1 MKRNRVN
8 VLTVVNSASNITTET
23 IDGKPH
29 IVVRGITP
37 VVDDIVMNR
46 KLYPAAEIEKAY
58 NTLER
63 NPMPLGHPKVDGKH
77 VSARDVRAVNEY
89 HVGAWLQNVSHSDG
103 KVTGD
108 MYVNRQYAESSEKGK
123 RLINRLDE
131 MLAGT
136 NSEPIHISTGL
147 LYSGIAANG
156 ESKGKKYNEI
166 ATNMMFD
173 HVAVLLDE
181 PGAGTPEE
189 GVGIF
194 VNAEGDETEIEVCNL
209 QDAIVSD
216 NRKDGWLNKI
226 KFFVANDG
234 GMSFDEI
241 AASLREAIRA
251 NTPDSWRYVVSI
263 YPDYLIF
270 EEEKKTTSGRNLFKQ
285 KYLISDG
292 AVSLVGEPVEV
303 VRKPTEYEIK
313 TNGENDPMKQL
324 IINALQAAGKPTEGK
339 SDAELMDAYN
349 QLAAEKAAAKNETP
363 EEKAAREKKEV
374 DDKKAKEQASNSE
387 EMPAWAKVLTEQVT
401 ALNSQINANS
411 DKEKGE
417 KRTAVKLVMNMS
429 DEEVADLDGK
439 ALDAMYAKCQTS
451 FGLNAAFRNQA
462 TNTQSVSEMPE

>member
-89 HVGAWLQNVSHSDG
+89 HVGAWLQNVSHKDG

-108 MYVNRQYAESSEKGK
+108 MYVNRQYAKSSEKGK

-131 MLAGT
+131 MISGT

-181 PGAGTPEE
+181 PGAGTPAE

-194 VNAEGDETEIEVCNL
+194 VNAEGDELEIEVVNL
-209 QDAIVSD
+209 ADADVPDPQDASFKTFFNQLKAFFSANSD
-216 NRKDGWLNKI
+216 
-226 KFFVANDG
+226 
-234 GMSFDEI
+234 S
-241 AASLREAIRA
+241 
-251 NTPDSWRYVVSI
+251 T
-263 YPDYLIF
+263 
-270 EEEKKTTSGRNLFKQ
+270 Q
-285 KYLISDG
+285 K
-292 AVSLVGEPVEV
+292 E
-303 VRKPTEYEIK
+303 T
-313 TNGENDPMKQL
+313 DPMKEL
-324 IINALQAAGKPTEGK
+324 IVNALKANGKEVEGK
-339 SDAELMDAYN
+339 TDAELMDAYN
-349 QLAAEKAAAKNETP
+349 QMKAEEVTAKKKGD
-363 EEKAAREKKEV
+363 EEIDQATGAPKKT
-374 DDKKAKEQASNSE
+374 EQAANNE
-387 EMPAWAKVLTEQVT
+387 EMPAWAKALTDQVL
-401 ALNSQINANS
+401 ALNSKINANS
-411 DKEKGE
+411 ETEKSNM
-417 KRTAVKLVMNMS
+417 RTAVKAKFGMTDIAVN
-429 DEEVADLDGK
+429 ALDGEPLK
-439 ALDAMYAKCQTS
+439 ELFAQCQTS
-451 FGLNAAFRNQA
+451 TGLNGAYRQA

>member
-89 HVGAWLQNVSHSDG
+89 HVGAWLQNVSHNDG

-108 MYVNRQYAESSEKGK
+108 MYVNRQYAESSDKGK

-136 NSEPIHISTGL
+136 NSDPIHISTGL

-194 VNAEGDETEIEVCNL
+194 VNSEGDEQQIEVARL
-209 QDAIVSD
+209 A
-216 NRKDGWLNKI
+216 DGIDCTRDGLINKT
-226 KFFVANDG
+226 KFFFTNASNF
-234 GMSFDEI
+234 SFDDI
-241 AASLREAIRA
+241 SRAISDKLREGDAEDKWLWPE
-251 NTPDSWRYVVSI
+251 TVWPDSFI
-263 YPDYLIF
+263 YRNDTKYL
-270 EEEKKTTSGRNLFKQ
+270 KQ
-285 KYLISDG
+285 KYLIDDDG
-292 AVSLVGEPVEV
+292 KAVFVGEPVEV
-303 VRKPTEYEIK
+303 VRKPTEYEMK
-313 TNGENDPMKQL
+313 TNGENDPMKEL
-324 IINALQAAGKPTEGK
+324 IINALKAAGKPTDGK

-349 QLAAEKAAAKNETP
+349 QMAAEKAKPKEETP
-363 EEKAAREKKEV
+363 EEKAAREKKEA
-374 DDKKAKEQASNSE
+374 DDKKAKEQATNSE
-387 EMPAWAKVLTEQVT
+387 DMPAWAKLLTEQVT
-401 ALNSQINANS
+401 AINSQLNANS

-417 KRTAVKLVMNMS
+417 KRAAVKLAMNMS

-451 FGLNAAFRNQA
+451 FGLNGAFRNQA

>member
-89 HVGAWLQNVSHSDG
+89 HVGAWLQNVSHKEG

-131 MLAGT
+131 MIAGT

-181 PGAGTPEE
+181 PGAGTPSE

-194 VNAEGDETEIEVCNL
+194 VNSEGEEVEIEVALLSEAADCTREGL
-209 QDAIVSD
+209 
-216 NRKDGWLNKI
+216 LNKTR
-226 KFFVANDG
+226 FFFTNASNF
-234 GMSFDEI
+234 SFDDIQRAISDKLHEGRADDKWLWPESVWPDNFI
-241 AASLREAIRA
+241 YRDEAK
-251 NTPDSWRYVVSI
+251 Y
-263 YPDYLIF
+263 
-270 EEEKKTTSGRNLFKQ
+270 FKQ
-285 KYLISDG
+285 KYLIDDDG
-292 AVSLVGEPVEV
+292 KAVFVGEPVEV
-303 VRKPTEYEIK
+303 VRKPIEYEIK
-313 TNGENDPMKQL
+313 TNGENDPMKEL

-339 SDAELMDAYN
+339 SDAELMAAYN
-349 QLAAEKAAAKNETP
+349 QLAAEKAAAKKEGGDEIDPATGKP
-363 EEKAAREKKEV
+363 KK
-374 DDKKAKEQASNSE
+374 KEQASNSE
-387 EMPAWAKVLTEQVT
+387 EVPAWFKPFADDLAAVKSGLAV
-401 ALNSQINANS
+401 NS

-417 KRTAVKLVMNMS
+417 KRTAVKAKFGLDDLAVN
-429 DEEVADLDGK
+429 ALDGA
-439 ALDAMYAKCQTS
+439 ALDGLFAQCQTS
-451 FGLNAAFRNQA
+451 TGLNGAFRQVN
-462 TNTQSVSEMPE
+462 NNDSFSEMPE

>member
-89 HVGAWLQNVSHSDG
+89 HVGAWLQNVSHNDG

-108 MYVNRQYAESSEKGK
+108 MYVNRQYAESRDKGK

-136 NSEPIHISTGL
+136 NSDPIHISTGL

-181 PGAGTPEE
+181 PGAGTPED

-194 VNAEGDETEIEVCNL
+194 VNSEGDEQQIEVARL
-209 QDAIVSD
+209 A
-216 NRKDGWLNKI
+216 DGIDCTRDGLLNKT
-226 KFFVANDG
+226 KFFFTNASNF
-234 GMSFDEI
+234 SFDDI
-241 AASLREAIRA
+241 SRAISDKLREGD
-251 NTPDSWRYVVSI
+251 TEDKWLWPETVWPDSFI
-263 YPDYLIF
+263 YRNDTKYL
-270 EEEKKTTSGRNLFKQ
+270 KQ
-285 KYLISDG
+285 KYLIDDDG
-292 AVSLVGEPVEV
+292 KAVFVGEPVEV

-313 TNGENDPMKQL
+313 TNGENDPMKEL

-349 QLAAEKAAAKNETP
+349 QMKAEEVTAKKKGDEEIDPETGKP
-363 EEKAAREKKEV
+363 KK
-374 DDKKAKEQASNSE
+374 KEQATNNE
-387 EMPAWAKVLTEQVT
+387 EMPAWAKFLTAQVT

-417 KRTAVKLVMNMS
+417 KRAAVRLAMNMS

-451 FGLNAAFRNQA
+451 FGLNGAFRQA

>member
-29 IVVRGITP
+29 IVVRSITP

-46 KLYPAAEIEKAY
+46 KLYPAAEIEKSY

-89 HVGAWLQNVSHSDG
+89 HVGAWLQNVSHKDG

-194 VNAEGDETEIEVCNL
+194 VNAEGDEVEIEVVNL
-209 QDAIVSD
+209 EESTIPDQQDPAF
-216 NRKDGWLNKI
+216 KT
-226 KFFVANDG
+226 FFNQLKAFFGAN
-234 GMSFDEI
+234 SY
-241 AASLREAIRA
+241 S
-251 NTPDSWRYVVSI
+251 T
-263 YPDYLIF
+263 
-270 EEEKKTTSGRNLFKQ
+270 Q
-285 KYLISDG
+285 K
-292 AVSLVGEPVEV
+292 E
-303 VRKPTEYEIK
+303 T
-313 TNGENDPMKQL
+313 DPMKEL
-324 IINALQAAGKPTEGK
+324 IVNALKAKGK
-339 SDAELMDAYN
+339 SVDGKTDAELMDAYN
-349 QLAAEKAAAKNETP
+349 QMLAENADIKEETP
-363 EEKAAREKKEV
+363 EAKAAREKKEA
-374 DDKKAKEQASNSE
+374 DDKKTNEQTTNSE
-387 EMPAWAKVLTEQVT
+387 EMPAWAKTLTEQVM

-411 DKEKGE
+411 ESEKASM
-417 KRTAVKLVMNMS
+417 RAAVKAKFGMTDIAVN
-429 DEEVADLDGK
+429 ALDGEP
-439 ALDAMYAKCQTS
+439 LSELFAKCQTS
-451 FGLNAAFRNQA
+451 TGLNGAFLQA
-462 TNTQSVSEMPE
+462 TNNQSVSEMPE

>member
-89 HVGAWLQNVSHSDG
+89 HVGAWLQNVSHEGG

-131 MLAGT
+131 MIAGT
-136 NSEPIHISTGL
+136 NSEPVHISTGL

-181 PGAGTPEE
+181 PGAGTPSD

-194 VNAEGDETEIEVCNL
+194 VNSEGEEVEIEVAL
-209 QDAIVSD
+209 LSDAAD
-216 NRKDGWLNKI
+216 CTREGLLNKT
-226 KFFVANDG
+226 KFFFTNASNF
-234 GMSFDEI
+234 SFDDIQRAISDKLHEGRTDDKWLWPESVWPDNFI
-241 AASLREAIRA
+241 YRDEAK
-251 NTPDSWRYVVSI
+251 Y
-263 YPDYLIF
+263 
-270 EEEKKTTSGRNLFKQ
+270 FKQ
-285 KYLISDG
+285 KYLIDDDG
-292 AVSLVGEPVEV
+292 KAVFVGEPVEV
-303 VRKPTEYEIK
+303 VRKPIEYEIK
-313 TNGENDPMKQL
+313 TNGENDPMKEL

-349 QLAAEKAAAKNETP
+349 QLAAEKAAAKKDGGDEIDPATGKP
-363 EEKAAREKKEV
+363 KK
-374 DDKKAKEQASNSE
+374 KEQASNSE
-387 EMPAWAKVLTEQVT
+387 EAPAWFKPFADDLAAVKSGLAVNT
-401 ALNSQINANS
+401 

-417 KRTAVKLVMNMS
+417 KRAAVKAKFGLDDLAVN
-429 DEEVADLDGK
+429 ALDGA
-439 ALDAMYAKCQTS
+439 ALDGLFAQCQTS
-451 FGLNAAFRNQA
+451 TGLNGAFRPVN
-462 TNTQSVSEMPE
+462 NNDSFSDMPE

>member
-89 HVGAWLQNVSHSDG
+89 HVGAWLQNVSHNDG

-136 NSEPIHISTGL
+136 NSDPIHISTGL

-194 VNAEGDETEIEVCNL
+194 VNAEGDELEIEVVNL
-209 QDAIVSD
+209 ADADVPDPQDASFKTFFNQLKAFFSANSD
-216 NRKDGWLNKI
+216 
-226 KFFVANDG
+226 
-234 GMSFDEI
+234 S
-241 AASLREAIRA
+241 
-251 NTPDSWRYVVSI
+251 T
-263 YPDYLIF
+263 
-270 EEEKKTTSGRNLFKQ
+270 Q
-285 KYLISDG
+285 K
-292 AVSLVGEPVEV
+292 E
-303 VRKPTEYEIK
+303 T
-313 TNGENDPMKQL
+313 DPMKEL
-324 IINALQAAGKPTEGK
+324 IVNALKAKGK
-339 SDAELMDAYN
+339 SVDGKTDAELMDAYN
-349 QLAAEKAAAKNETP
+349 QMLAENADSKEETP
-363 EEKAAREKKEV
+363 EEKAAREKKEA
-374 DDKKAKEQASNSE
+374 DDKKAKEQTTNSE

-417 KRTAVKLVMNMS
+417 KRAAVKLAMNMR

>member
-89 HVGAWLQNVSHSDG
+89 HVGAWLQNVSHKGG

-131 MLAGT
+131 MIAGT

-181 PGAGTPEE
+181 PGAGTPAE

-194 VNAEGDETEIEVCNL
+194 VNAEGDELEIEVVNL
-209 QDAIVSD
+209 ADADVPDPQDASFKTFFNQLKAFFSANSD
-216 NRKDGWLNKI
+216 
-226 KFFVANDG
+226 
-234 GMSFDEI
+234 S
-241 AASLREAIRA
+241 
-251 NTPDSWRYVVSI
+251 T
-263 YPDYLIF
+263 
-270 EEEKKTTSGRNLFKQ
+270 Q
-285 KYLISDG
+285 K
-292 AVSLVGEPVEV
+292 E
-303 VRKPTEYEIK
+303 T
-313 TNGENDPMKQL
+313 DPMKEL
-324 IINALQAAGKPTEGK
+324 IVNALKANGKEVDGK
-339 SDAELMDAYN
+339 TDAELMDAYN
-349 QLAAEKAAAKNETP
+349 QMKAEEVTAKKKGD
-363 EEKAAREKKEV
+363 EEIDPATGAPKKT
-374 DDKKAKEQASNSE
+374 EQAANNE
-387 EMPAWAKVLTEQVT
+387 DMPAWAKALTDQVL
-401 ALNSQINANS
+401 ALNSKINANS
-411 DKEKGE
+411 ETEKSNM
-417 KRTAVKLVMNMS
+417 RAAVKAKFGMTDIAVN
-429 DEEVADLDGK
+429 ALDGEPLK
-439 ALDAMYAKCQTS
+439 ELFAQCQTS
-451 FGLNAAFRNQA
+451 TGLNGAFRQA

>member
-46 KLYPAAEIEKAY
+46 KLYPSAEIEKAY

-89 HVGAWLQNVSHSDG
+89 HVGAWLQNVSHEDG

-131 MLAGT
+131 MVAGT

-181 PGAGTPEE
+181 PGAGTPAE

-194 VNAEGDETEIEVCNL
+194 VNAEGDELEIEVVNL
-209 QDAIVSD
+209 ADADVPDPQDASFKTFFNQLKAFFSANSD
-216 NRKDGWLNKI
+216 
-226 KFFVANDG
+226 
-234 GMSFDEI
+234 S
-241 AASLREAIRA
+241 
-251 NTPDSWRYVVSI
+251 T
-263 YPDYLIF
+263 
-270 EEEKKTTSGRNLFKQ
+270 Q
-285 KYLISDG
+285 K
-292 AVSLVGEPVEV
+292 E
-303 VRKPTEYEIK
+303 T
-313 TNGENDPMKQL
+313 DPMKEL
-324 IINALQAAGKPTEGK
+324 IVNALKANGKEVDGK
-339 SDAELMDAYN
+339 TDAELMDAYN
-349 QLAAEKAAAKNETP
+349 QMKAEEVTAKKKGD
-363 EEKAAREKKEV
+363 EEIDPDTGAPKKT
-374 DDKKAKEQASNSE
+374 EQAANNE
-387 EMPAWAKVLTEQVT
+387 EMPAWAKALADQVL
-401 ALNSQINANS
+401 ALNSKINANS
-411 DKEKGE
+411 ESEKTNM
-417 KRTAVKLVMNMS
+417 RAAVKAKFGMTDIAVN
-429 DEEVADLDGK
+429 ALDGDPLK
-439 ALDAMYAKCQTS
+439 ELFAQCQTS
-451 FGLNAAFRNQA
+451 TGLNGTFRQA

>member
-77 VSARDVRAVNEY
+77 VSARDVRAVNNY
-89 HVGAWLQNVSHSDG
+89 HVGAWLQNVSHKDG

-108 MYVNRQYAESSEKGK
+108 MYVDRQYAESSDKGK
-123 RLINRLDE
+123 RLVNRLDE
-131 MLAGT
+131 MSAGT
-136 NSEPIHISTGL
+136 KSDPIHISTGL

-156 ESKGKKYNEI
+156 ESKGKKYDEI
-166 ATNMMFD
+166 ATNMNFD

-181 PGAGTPEE
+181 PGAGTPGE

-194 VNAEGDETEIEVCNL
+194 VNSEGDEQQIEVARL
-209 QDAIVSD
+209 A
-216 NRKDGWLNKI
+216 DGIDCTREGLLNKT
-226 KFFVANDG
+226 KFFFTNASNF
-234 GMSFDEI
+234 SFDDI
-241 AASLREAIRA
+241 SRAISDKLREGD
-251 NTPDSWRYVVSI
+251 TEDKWLWPETVWPDNFI
-263 YPDYLIF
+263 YRDGTKYL
-270 EEEKKTTSGRNLFKQ
+270 KQ
-285 KYLISDG
+285 KYLIDEDG
-292 AVSLVGEPVEV
+292 KAVFVGEPVEV

-313 TNGENDPMKQL
+313 TNGENDPMKEL
-324 IINALQAAGKPTEGK
+324 IINALKAAGKPTDGK

-349 QLAAEKAAAKNETP
+349 QMAAEKATEKTETP
-363 EEKAAREKKEV
+363 EEKAAREKKEA
-374 DDKKAKEQASNSE
+374 DDKAAKDKANNSQE
-387 EMPAWAKVLTEQVT
+387 APAWFTPFAEK
-401 ALNSQINANS
+401 LNAIESGMAVNS
-411 DKEKGE
+411 DKEKAD
-417 KRTAVKLVMNMS
+417 KRAAVKLAMNMS

-439 ALDAMYAKCQTS
+439 ALDRLYANCQKST
-451 FGLNAAFRNQA
+451 GLNGTFRQVNSS
-462 TNTQSVSEMPE
+462 QSVSEMPE

>member
-46 KLYPAAEIEKAY
+46 KLYPAAEIGKAY

-77 VSARDVRAVNEY
+77 VSARDVRAVNNY
-89 HVGAWLQNVSHSDG
+89 HVGAWLQNVSHTDG
-103 KVTGD
+103 RVTGD
-108 MYVNRQYAESSEKGK
+108 MYVDRRYAESSEKGK

-131 MLAGT
+131 MAAGT

-181 PGAGTPEE
+181 PGAGTPDE

-194 VNAEGDETEIEVCNL
+194 VNAEGEEQELEIVNL
-209 QDAIVSD
+209 A
-216 NRKDGWLNKI
+216 DGT
-226 KFFVANDG
+226 
-234 GMSFDEI
+234 
-241 AASLREAIRA
+241 
-251 NTPDSWRYVVSI
+251 TPDDESPQDPALKSFFSQLKAFFSANSNSVK
-263 YPDYLIF
+263 
-270 EEEKKTTSGRNLFKQ
+270 EEAN
-285 KYLISDG
+285 
-292 AVSLVGEPVEV
+292 
-303 VRKPTEYEIK
+303 
-313 TNGENDPMKQL
+313 PMKEL
-324 IINALQAAGKPTEGK
+324 ITNALKAKGIDVEGK

-349 QLAAEKAAAKNETP
+349 QMAADEAKAKADADEKARKEK
-363 EEKAAREKKEV
+363 EEAE
-374 DDKKAKEQASNSE
+374 KKAKDTATNSE
-387 EMPAWAKVLTEQVT
+387 EAPAWFKPFAEK
-401 ALNSQINANS
+401 LNTIESGMAVNA
-411 DKEKGE
+411 DKEKVE
-417 KRTAVKLVMNMS
+417 KRAAVKAKFQLDDLAVN
-429 DEEVADLDGK
+429 ALDGA
-439 ALDAMYAKCQTS
+439 ALDGLYAQCQS
-451 FGLNAAFRNQA
+451 SVGLNGVIRHQAMNQ
-462 TNTQSVSEMPE
+462 SLSEMPE

>member
-89 HVGAWLQNVSHSDG
+89 HVGAWLQNVSHEGG

-131 MLAGT
+131 MIAGT

-194 VNAEGDETEIEVCNL
+194 VNSEGHEQQIEVARL
-209 QDAIVSD
+209 A
-216 NRKDGWLNKI
+216 DGIDCTREGLLNKT
-226 KFFVANDG
+226 KFFFTNASNF
-234 GMSFDEI
+234 SFDDIQRAISDKLHEGRADDKWLWPESVWPDNFI
-241 AASLREAIRA
+241 YRDEAK
-251 NTPDSWRYVVSI
+251 Y
-263 YPDYLIF
+263 
-270 EEEKKTTSGRNLFKQ
+270 FKQ
-285 KYLISDG
+285 KYLIDDDG
-292 AVSLVGEPVEV
+292 KAVFVGEPVEV
-303 VRKPTEYEIK
+303 VRKPIEYEIK
-313 TNGENDPMKQL
+313 TNGENDPMKEL

-349 QLAAEKAAAKNETP
+349 QLAAEKAAAKKDGGDEIDPATGKP
-363 EEKAAREKKEV
+363 KK
-374 DDKKAKEQASNSE
+374 KEQASNSE
-387 EMPAWAKVLTEQVT
+387 EAPAWFKPFADDLAAVKSGLAV
-401 ALNSQINANS
+401 NA

-417 KRTAVKLVMNMS
+417 KRAAVKAKFGLDDLAVN
-429 DEEVADLDGK
+429 ALDGA
-439 ALDAMYAKCQTS
+439 ALDGLFAQCQTS
-451 FGLNAAFRNQA
+451 TGLNGAFRPVN
-462 TNTQSVSEMPE
+462 NNDSFSEMPE

>member
-89 HVGAWLQNVSHSDG
+89 HVGAWLQNVSHEDG

-131 MLAGT
+131 MIAGT

-181 PGAGTPEE
+181 PGAGTPAE

-194 VNAEGDETEIEVCNL
+194 VNAEGDELEIEVVNL
-209 QDAIVSD
+209 ADADVPDPQDASFKTFFNQLKAFFSANSD
-216 NRKDGWLNKI
+216 
-226 KFFVANDG
+226 
-234 GMSFDEI
+234 S
-241 AASLREAIRA
+241 
-251 NTPDSWRYVVSI
+251 T
-263 YPDYLIF
+263 
-270 EEEKKTTSGRNLFKQ
+270 Q
-285 KYLISDG
+285 K
-292 AVSLVGEPVEV
+292 E
-303 VRKPTEYEIK
+303 T
-313 TNGENDPMKQL
+313 DPMKEL
-324 IINALQAAGKPTEGK
+324 IVNALKANGKEVEGK
-339 SDAELMDAYN
+339 TDAELMDAYN
-349 QLAAEKAAAKNETP
+349 QMKAEEVTAKKKGD
-363 EEKAAREKKEV
+363 EEIDPATGASKKT
-374 DDKKAKEQASNSE
+374 EQAANNE
-387 EMPAWAKVLTEQVT
+387 DMPAWAKALSDQVL
-401 ALNSQINANS
+401 ALNSKINANS
-411 DKEKGE
+411 ETEKSNM
-417 KRTAVKLVMNMS
+417 RAAVKAKFGMTDIAVN
-429 DEEVADLDGK
+429 ALDGEPLK
-439 ALDAMYAKCQTS
+439 ELFAQCQTS
-451 FGLNAAFRNQA
+451 TGLNGAFRQA

>member
-89 HVGAWLQNVSHSDG
+89 HVGAWLQNVSHKDG

-131 MLAGT
+131 MIAGT

-194 VNAEGDETEIEVCNL
+194 VNAEGDELEIEVVNL
-209 QDAIVSD
+209 ADADVPDPQDASFKTFFNQLKAFFSANSD
-216 NRKDGWLNKI
+216 
-226 KFFVANDG
+226 
-234 GMSFDEI
+234 S
-241 AASLREAIRA
+241 
-251 NTPDSWRYVVSI
+251 T
-263 YPDYLIF
+263 
-270 EEEKKTTSGRNLFKQ
+270 Q
-285 KYLISDG
+285 K
-292 AVSLVGEPVEV
+292 E
-303 VRKPTEYEIK
+303 T
-313 TNGENDPMKQL
+313 DPMKEL
-324 IINALQAAGKPTEGK
+324 IVNALKANGKEVEGK
-339 SDAELMDAYN
+339 TDAELMDAYN
-349 QLAAEKAAAKNETP
+349 QMKAEEVTAKKKGD
-363 EEKAAREKKEV
+363 EEIDPDTGAPKKT
-374 DDKKAKEQASNSE
+374 EQAANNE
-387 EMPAWAKVLTEQVT
+387 EMPAWAKALTDQVL
-401 ALNSQINANS
+401 ALNSKINANS
-411 DKEKGE
+411 ESEKSNM
-417 KRTAVKLVMNMS
+417 RAAVKAKFGMTDIAVN
-429 DEEVADLDGK
+429 ALDGEPLK
-439 ALDAMYAKCQTS
+439 ELFAQCQTS
-451 FGLNAAFRNQA
+451 TGLNGAFRQA

>member
-89 HVGAWLQNVSHSDG
+89 HVGAWLQDVNHKG
-103 KVTGD
+103 GRVTGD
-108 MYVNRQYAESSEKGK
+108 MYVNRQYAESSDKGK

-181 PGAGTPEE
+181 PGAGTPSE

-194 VNAEGDETEIEVCNL
+194 VNSEGEETEIEVCNL
-209 QDAIVSD
+209 QDALVND

-226 KFFVANDG
+226 KFFVTNDG

-241 AASLREAIRA
+241 ASSLREAIRSK
-251 NTPDSWRYVVSI
+251 TSDSWRYVVSI
-263 YPDYLIF
+263 YPDHLIF
-270 EEEKKTTSGRNLFKQ
+270 EEEKKNTSGRSLFKQ

-313 TNGENDPMKQL
+313 TNGENDPMKEL

-349 QLAAEKAAAKNETP
+349 QMKAEEATAKKKGDEEIDQETGKP
-363 EEKAAREKKEV
+363 KK
-374 DDKKAKEQASNSE
+374 KEQAANSE

-411 DKEKGE
+411 DKEKSE
-417 KRTAVKLVMNMS
+417 KRAAVKLAMNMS

>member
-89 HVGAWLQNVSHSDG
+89 HVGAWLQNVSHKDG

-131 MLAGT
+131 MIAGT

-194 VNAEGDETEIEVCNL
+194 VNSEGEEVEIEVAL
-209 QDAIVSD
+209 LSDAAD
-216 NRKDGWLNKI
+216 CTREGLLNKT
-226 KFFVANDG
+226 KFFFTNASNF
-234 GMSFDEI
+234 SFDDI
-241 AASLREAIRA
+241 QRAISDKLHEGRA
-251 NTPDSWRYVVSI
+251 DDKWLWPESVWPDSFI
-263 YPDYLIF
+263 YRDEAKY
-270 EEEKKTTSGRNLFKQ
+270 FKQ
-285 KYLISDG
+285 KYLIDDDG
-292 AVSLVGEPVEV
+292 KAVFVGEPVEV
-303 VRKPTEYEIK
+303 VRKPIEYEIK
-313 TNGENDPMKQL
+313 TNGENDPMKEL

-349 QLAAEKAAAKNETP
+349 QLAAEKAAAKKDGGDEIDPATGKP
-363 EEKAAREKKEV
+363 KK
-374 DDKKAKEQASNSE
+374 KEQASNSE
-387 EMPAWAKVLTEQVT
+387 EAPAWFKPFADDLAAVKSGLAV
-401 ALNSQINANS
+401 NA

-417 KRTAVKLVMNMS
+417 KRAAVKAKFGLDDLAVN
-429 DEEVADLDGK
+429 ALDGA
-439 ALDAMYAKCQTS
+439 ALDGLFAQCQTS
-451 FGLNAAFRNQA
+451 TGLNGAFR
-462 TNTQSVSEMPE
+462 SVNNNDSFSEMPE

>member
-77 VSARDVRAVNEY
+77 VSARDVRAVNNY
-89 HVGAWLQNVSHSDG
+89 HVGAWLQNVNHKDG
-103 KVTGD
+103 KVSGD
-108 MYVNRQYAESSEKGK
+108 MYVDRQYAESSDKGK

-131 MLAGT
+131 MVAGS

-181 PGAGTPEE
+181 PGAGTPDE

-209 QDAIVSD
+209 HDAIVSD

-234 GMSFDEI
+234 GMSFEEI

-251 NTPDSWRYVVSI
+251 NIPDSWRYVVSI

-270 EEEKKTTSGRNLFKQ
+270 EEEKKNDSGRSLFKQ

-313 TNGENDPMKQL
+313 TNVENDPMKEL

-349 QLAAEKAAAKNETP
+349 QMKAEEATAKKKGDEEIDPETGKP
-363 EEKAAREKKEV
+363 KK
-374 DDKKAKEQASNSE
+374 KEQATNSE
-387 EMPAWAKVLTEQVT
+387 QAPAWFAPFADK
-401 ALNSQINANS
+401 LNAIESGLAVNA

-417 KRTAVKLVMNMS
+417 KRAAVKSKFQLDDLAVN
-429 DEEVADLDGK
+429 ALDGA
-439 ALDAMYAKCQTS
+439 ALDGLYAQCHTS
-451 FGLNAAFRNQA
+451 TGLNGAFRQA
-462 TNTQSVSEMPE
+462 NNTQSVSEMPE

>member
-89 HVGAWLQNVSHSDG
+89 HVGAWLQNVSHEDG

-131 MLAGT
+131 MISGT

-181 PGAGTPEE
+181 LAPELRKKAWASSSTQKVMSSRSKLLALLMVSTAPEKVCSTRQNSSSPTPPTSLLTTFHAPSATSC
-189 GVGIF
+189 VR
-194 VNAEGDETEIEVCNL
+194 VT
-209 QDAIVSD
+209 Q
-216 NRKDGWLNKI
+216 KI
-226 KFFVANDG
+226 SGYGQKRCG
-234 GMSFDEI
+234 QT
-241 AASLREAIRA
+241 ASSTAM
-251 NTPDSWRYVVSI
+251 TPD
-263 YPDYLIF
+263 
-270 EEEKKTTSGRNLFKQ
+270 T
-285 KYLISDG
+285 
-292 AVSLVGEPVEV
+292 
-303 VRKPTEYEIK
+303 
-313 TNGENDPMKQL
+313 
-324 IINALQAAGKPTEGK
+324 
-339 SDAELMDAYN
+339 
-349 QLAAEKAAAKNETP
+349 
-363 EEKAAREKKEV
+363 
-374 DDKKAKEQASNSE
+374 
-387 EMPAWAKVLTEQVT
+387 
-401 ALNSQINANS
+401 
-411 DKEKGE
+411 
-417 KRTAVKLVMNMS
+417 
-429 DEEVADLDGK
+429 
-439 ALDAMYAKCQTS
+439 
-451 FGLNAAFRNQA
+451 
-462 TNTQSVSEMPE
+462 

>member
-29 IVVRGITP
+29 VVVRGITP

-77 VSARDVRAVNEY
+77 VSARDVRAVNNY
-89 HVGAWLQNVSHSDG
+89 HVGAWLQNVSHKDG
-103 KVTGD
+103 KVSGD
-108 MYVNRQYAESSEKGK
+108 MYIDRQYAESSEKGK

-131 MLAGT
+131 MIAGT

-181 PGAGTPEE
+181 PGAGTPSE

-194 VNAEGDETEIEVCNL
+194 VNSEGEEVEIEVARLSEAADCT
-209 QDAIVSD
+209 
-216 NRKDGWLNKI
+216 REGPLNKTR
-226 KFFVANDG
+226 FFFTNASNF
-234 GMSFDEI
+234 SFDDI
-241 AASLREAIRA
+241 QRA
-251 NTPDSWRYVVSI
+251 
-263 YPDYLIF
+263 
-270 EEEKKTTSGRNLFKQ
+270 
-285 KYLISDG
+285 ISDKLHEG
-292 AVSLVGEPVEV
+292 RADDKWLWPESVWPD
-303 VRKPTEYEIK
+303 R
-313 TNGENDPMKQL
+313 MKEL

-349 QLAAEKAAAKNETP
+349 QMKAEEATAKKKGDEEIDQETGKP
-363 EEKAAREKKEV
+363 KK
-374 DDKKAKEQASNSE
+374 KEQAANSE

-411 DKEKGE
+411 DKEKSE
-417 KRTAVKLVMNMS
+417 KRAAVKLAMNMS

>member
-89 HVGAWLQNVSHSDG
+89 HVGAWLQNVSHKDG

-108 MYVNRQYAESSEKGK
+108 MYVNRQYAESSDKGK
-123 RLINRLDE
+123 LLINRLDE

-136 NSEPIHISTGL
+136 NSDPIHISTGL

-194 VNAEGDETEIEVCNL
+194 VNSEGDEQQIEVARL
-209 QDAIVSD
+209 T
-216 NRKDGWLNKI
+216 DGIDCTRDGLLNKT
-226 KFFVANDG
+226 KFFFTNASNF
-234 GMSFDEI
+234 SFDDI
-241 AASLREAIRA
+241 SRAISDKLREGDAEDKWLWPE
-251 NTPDSWRYVVSI
+251 TVWPDSFI
-263 YPDYLIF
+263 YRNDTKYL
-270 EEEKKTTSGRNLFKQ
+270 KQ
-285 KYLISDG
+285 KYLIDDDG
-292 AVSLVGEPVEV
+292 KAVLVGEPVEV

-313 TNGENDPMKQL
+313 TNGENDPMKEL

-349 QLAAEKAAAKNETP
+349 QMAAEKAAKTETP
-363 EEKAAREKKEV
+363 EEKAAREKKEA
-374 DDKKAKEQASNSE
+374 DDKKSKEQANNNE
-387 EMPAWAKVLTEQVT
+387 EMPGWAKLLNEQVT
-401 ALNSQINANS
+401 AINSQLNANS

-417 KRTAVKLVMNMS
+417 KRAAVKAKFLLDDIAVN
-429 DEEVADLDGK
+429 ALDGA
-439 ALDAMYAKCQTS
+439 ALDGLYAQCQTS
-451 FGLNAAFRNQA
+451 VGLNGAFRQVNSS
-462 TNTQSVSEMPE
+462 QSVSEMPE

>member
-23 IDGKPH
+23 IDRKPH

-89 HVGAWLQNVSHSDG
+89 HVGAWLQNVSHEGG

-131 MLAGT
+131 MIAGT

-181 PGAGTPEE
+181 PGAGTPSE

-194 VNAEGDETEIEVCNL
+194 VNSEGEEVEIEVAL
-209 QDAIVSD
+209 LSDAAD
-216 NRKDGWLNKI
+216 CTREGLLNKTR
-226 KFFVANDG
+226 FFFTNASNF
-234 GMSFDEI
+234 SFDDIQRAISDKLHEGRADDKWLWPESVWPDNFI
-241 AASLREAIRA
+241 YRDEAK
-251 NTPDSWRYVVSI
+251 Y
-263 YPDYLIF
+263 
-270 EEEKKTTSGRNLFKQ
+270 FKQ
-285 KYLISDG
+285 KYLIDDDG
-292 AVSLVGEPVEV
+292 KAVFVGEPVEV
-303 VRKPTEYEIK
+303 VRKPIEYEIK
-313 TNGENDPMKQL
+313 TNGENDPMKEL

-349 QLAAEKAAAKNETP
+349 QLAAEKAAAKKEGGDEIDPATGKP
-363 EEKAAREKKEV
+363 KK
-374 DDKKAKEQASNSE
+374 KEQASNSE
-387 EMPAWAKVLTEQVT
+387 EAPAWFKPFADDLAAVKSGLAV
-401 ALNSQINANS
+401 NS

-417 KRTAVKLVMNMS
+417 KRAAVKAKFGLDDLAVNT
-429 DEEVADLDGK
+429 LDGA
-439 ALDAMYAKCQTS
+439 ALDGLFARCQTS
-451 FGLNAAFRNQA
+451 TGLNGAFRQVN
-462 TNTQSVSEMPE
+462 NNDSFSEMPE

>member
-23 IDGKPH
+23 IDDKPH

-89 HVGAWLQNVSHSDG
+89 HVGAWLQNVSHEGG

-131 MLAGT
+131 MIAGT

-181 PGAGTPEE
+181 PGAGTPSE

-194 VNAEGDETEIEVCNL
+194 VNSEGEEVEIEVAL
-209 QDAIVSD
+209 LSDAAD
-216 NRKDGWLNKI
+216 CTREGLLNKT
-226 KFFVANDG
+226 KFFFTNASNF
-234 GMSFDEI
+234 SFYDIQRAISDKLHEGRADDKWLWPESVWPDNFIYRDE
-241 AASLREAIRA
+241 AK
-251 NTPDSWRYVVSI
+251 Y
-263 YPDYLIF
+263 
-270 EEEKKTTSGRNLFKQ
+270 FKQ
-285 KYLISDG
+285 KYLIDDDG
-292 AVSLVGEPVEV
+292 KAVFVGEPVEV
-303 VRKPTEYEIK
+303 VRKPIEYEIK
-313 TNGENDPMKQL
+313 TNGENDPMKEL

-349 QLAAEKAAAKNETP
+349 QLAAEKAAAKKEGGDEIDPATGKP
-363 EEKAAREKKEV
+363 KK
-374 DDKKAKEQASNSE
+374 KEQASNSE
-387 EMPAWAKVLTEQVT
+387 EAPAWFKPFAEDLAAVKSGLT
-401 ALNSQINANS
+401 ANS

-417 KRTAVKLVMNMS
+417 KRAAVKAKFGLDDLAVN
-429 DEEVADLDGK
+429 ALDGA
-439 ALDAMYAKCQTS
+439 ALDGLFAQCQTS
-451 FGLNAAFRNQA
+451 TGLNGAFRQVN
-462 TNTQSVSEMPE
+462 NNDSFSDMPE

>member
-29 IVVRGITP
+29 IVVRSITP

-46 KLYPAAEIEKAY
+46 KLYPAAEIEKSY

-89 HVGAWLQNVSHSDG
+89 HVGAWLQNVSHKDG

-194 VNAEGDETEIEVCNL
+194 VNAEGDEVEIEVVNL
-209 QDAIVSD
+209 EESTTPYQQDPAFKTFFNQLKAFFGANSD
-216 NRKDGWLNKI
+216 
-226 KFFVANDG
+226 
-234 GMSFDEI
+234 S
-241 AASLREAIRA
+241 
-251 NTPDSWRYVVSI
+251 T
-263 YPDYLIF
+263 
-270 EEEKKTTSGRNLFKQ
+270 Q
-285 KYLISDG
+285 K
-292 AVSLVGEPVEV
+292 E
-303 VRKPTEYEIK
+303 T
-313 TNGENDPMKQL
+313 DPMKEL
-324 IINALQAAGKPTEGK
+324 IVNALKAKGK
-339 SDAELMDAYN
+339 SVDGKTDAELMDAYN
-349 QLAAEKAAAKNETP
+349 QMLAENADSKEETP
-363 EEKAAREKKEV
+363 EEKAAREKKEA
-374 DDKKAKEQASNSE
+374 DDKKANEQITNSE
-387 EMPAWAKVLTEQVT
+387 EMPAWAKTLTEQVM

-411 DKEKGE
+411 ESEKASM
-417 KRTAVKLVMNMS
+417 RAAVKAKFGMTDIAVN
-429 DEEVADLDGK
+429 ALDGEP
-439 ALDAMYAKCQTS
+439 LSELFAKCQTS
-451 FGLNAAFRNQA
+451 TGLNGAFLQA
-462 TNTQSVSEMPE
+462 TNNQSVSEMPE

>member
-46 KLYPAAEIEKAY
+46 KLYPAAEIGKAY

-77 VSARDVRAVNEY
+77 VSARDVRAVNNY
-89 HVGAWLQNVSHSDG
+89 HVGAWLQNVNHTDG

-108 MYVNRQYAESSEKGK
+108 MYVDRQYAESSDKGK

-131 MLAGT
+131 MIAGT
-136 NSEPIHISTGL
+136 NAEPIHISTGL

-194 VNAEGDETEIEVCNL
+194 VNADGDEQAIETANL
-209 QDAIVSD
+209 SD
-216 NRKDGWLNKI
+216 GYDCTREGVLNKA
-226 KFFVANDG
+226 KFFFTNASNF
-234 GMSFDEI
+234 SFDDI
-241 AASLREAIRA
+241 QRALSDKLREGRTDD
-251 NTPDSWRYVVSI
+251 NWLWPESVWPDTFIYRDQSRY
-263 YPDYLIF
+263 
-270 EEEKKTTSGRNLFKQ
+270 FKQ
-285 KYLISDG
+285 KYLIDDDG
-292 AVSLVGEPVEV
+292 KAVFVGEPQEV
-303 VRKPTEYEIK
+303 VRKPTEYEVK
-313 TNGENDPMKQL
+313 TNGETDPMKDL
-324 IINALQAAGKPTEGK
+324 IVNALKAAGKPTDGK
-339 SDAELMDAYN
+339 TDAELMDAYN
-349 QLAAEKAAAKNETP
+349 QMAAEKAASKDETP
-363 EEKAAREKKEV
+363 EEKAAREKKEA
-374 DDKKAKEQASNSE
+374 DEKAPKDKAANNEQA
-387 EMPAWAKVLTEQVT
+387 PAWFKPFADDLAVVKSSLAT
-401 ALNSQINANS
+401 NA

-417 KRTAVKLVMNMS
+417 KRAAVKAKFGLDDLAVN
-429 DEEVADLDGK
+429 ALDGA
-439 ALDAMYAKCQTS
+439 ALDGLFAQCATS
-451 FGLNAAFRNQA
+451 RGLSGAFNHS
-462 TNTQSVSEMPE
+462 NEQSISEMPE

>member
-89 HVGAWLQNVSHSDG
+89 HVGAWFQNGTHAENKVS
-103 KVTGD
+103 GD

-123 RLINRLDE
+123 RLVNRLDE
-131 MLAGT
+131 MAAGT
-136 NSEPIHISTGL
+136 NTDPIHISTGL

-166 ATNMMFD
+166 ATNMFFD
-173 HVAVLLDE
+173 HVAILLDE
-181 PGAGTPEE
+181 PGAGTPDE

-194 VNAEGDETEIEVCNL
+194 VNAEGDEQEIEVANL
-209 QDAIVSD
+209 ADAAD
-216 NRKDGWLNKI
+216 CTREGMLNKT
-226 KFFVANDG
+226 KFFFTNASNF
-234 GMSFDEI
+234 SFDDI
-241 AASLREAIRA
+241 SRAISDKLRESS
-251 NTPDSWRYVVSI
+251 TEDKWLWPETVWPDSFI
-263 YPDYLIF
+263 YRDDTKYL
-270 EEEKKTTSGRNLFKQ
+270 KQ
-285 KYLISDG
+285 KYLIGDDG
-292 AVSLVGEPVEV
+292 KAVFVGEPVEV

-313 TNGENDPMKQL
+313 TNGENDPMKEL
-324 IINALQAAGKPTEGK
+324 IINALKAAGKPTDGK

-349 QLAAEKAAAKNETP
+349 QMAAEKAKPKEETP
-363 EEKAAREKKEV
+363 EEKAAREKKEA
-374 DDKKAKEQASNSE
+374 DDKKAKDTTTNSE
-387 EMPAWAKVLTEQVT
+387 EMPGWAKLLSEQVT
-401 ALNSQINANS
+401 AINSQLNANS

-417 KRTAVKLVMNMS
+417 KRAAVKTKFGL
-429 DEEVADLDGK
+429 DDVAVNALDGA
-439 ALDAMYAKCQTS
+439 ALDGLYAQCQTS
-451 FGLNAAFRNQA
+451 IGLNGAFRQA
-462 TNTQSVSEMPE
+462 NSSESVSEMPE

>member
-1 MKRNRVN
+1 MKVHSVHVRSVAIN
-8 VLTVVNSASNITTET
+8 AKNISTET
-23 IDGKPH
+23 LNGKPH

-77 VSARDVRAVNEY
+77 VSARDVQAVNEY
-89 HVGAWLQNVSHSDG
+89 HVGAWLQNVSHKDG

-136 NSEPIHISTGL
+136 NSDPIHISTGL

-181 PGAGTPEE
+181 PGAGTPDE

-194 VNAEGDETEIEVCNL
+194 VNAEGDETVIEVCNL

-241 AASLREAIRA
+241 AASLREAIRS
-251 NTPDSWRYVVSI
+251 NTSDSWRYVVSI

-270 EEEKKTTSGRNLFKQ
+270 EEEKKNTSGRALFKQ

-313 TNGENDPMKQL
+313 TNGENDPMKEL

-349 QLAAEKAAAKNETP
+349 QLAAEKAAAKTETP
-363 EEKAAREKKEV
+363 EEKATREKAEKE
-374 DDKKAKEQASNSE
+374 ERERASNQAE
-387 EMPAWAKVLTEQVT
+387 APAWFKPFADDLAAVKSGLTV
-401 ALNSQINANS
+401 NA
-411 DKEKGE
+411 DKEKSE
-417 KRTAVKLVMNMS
+417 QRAAVKAKFGMT
-429 DEEVADLDGK
+429 DVAVNALDGEPLK
-439 ALDAMYAKCQTS
+439 ELFAQCQTS
-451 FGLNAAFRNQA
+451 TGLNGAFRQA
-462 TNTQSVSEMPE
+462 TNNQLVSEMPE

>member
-89 HVGAWLQNVSHSDG
+89 HVGAWLQNVSHEGG

-131 MLAGT
+131 MIAGT
-136 NSEPIHISTGL
+136 NSEPVHISTGL

-181 PGAGTPEE
+181 PGAGTPSD

-194 VNAEGDETEIEVCNL
+194 VNSEGEEVEIEVAL
-209 QDAIVSD
+209 LSDAAD
-216 NRKDGWLNKI
+216 CTREGLLNKT
-226 KFFVANDG
+226 KFFFTNASNF
-234 GMSFDEI
+234 SFDDIQRAISDKLHEGRTDDKWLWPESVWPDNFI
-241 AASLREAIRA
+241 YRDEAK
-251 NTPDSWRYVVSI
+251 Y
-263 YPDYLIF
+263 
-270 EEEKKTTSGRNLFKQ
+270 FKQ
-285 KYLISDG
+285 KYLIDDDG
-292 AVSLVGEPVEV
+292 KAVFVGEPVED
-303 VRKPTEYEIK
+303 VRKPIEYEIK
-313 TNGENDPMKQL
+313 TNGENDPMKEL

-349 QLAAEKAAAKNETP
+349 QLAAEKAAAKKDGGDEIDPATGKP
-363 EEKAAREKKEV
+363 KK
-374 DDKKAKEQASNSE
+374 KEQASNSE
-387 EMPAWAKVLTEQVT
+387 EAPAWFKPFADDLAAVKSGLAVNT
-401 ALNSQINANS
+401 

-417 KRTAVKLVMNMS
+417 KRAAVKAKFGLDDLAVN
-429 DEEVADLDGK
+429 ALDGA
-439 ALDAMYAKCQTS
+439 ALDGLFAQCQTS
-451 FGLNAAFRNQA
+451 TGLNGAFRPVN
-462 TNTQSVSEMPE
+462 NNDSFSDMPE

>member
-89 HVGAWLQNVSHSDG
+89 HVGAWLQNVSHEGG

-123 RLINRLDE
+123 RLIKRLDE
-131 MLAGT
+131 MIAGT

-181 PGAGTPEE
+181 PGAGTPSE

-194 VNAEGDETEIEVCNL
+194 VNSEGEEVEIEVAL
-209 QDAIVSD
+209 LSDAAD
-216 NRKDGWLNKI
+216 CTREGLLNKT
-226 KFFVANDG
+226 KFFFTNASNF
-234 GMSFDEI
+234 SFDDIQRAISDKLHEGRADDKWLWPESVWPDNFI
-241 AASLREAIRA
+241 YRDEAK
-251 NTPDSWRYVVSI
+251 Y
-263 YPDYLIF
+263 
-270 EEEKKTTSGRNLFKQ
+270 FKQ
-285 KYLISDG
+285 KYLIDDDG
-292 AVSLVGEPVEV
+292 KAVFVGEPVEV
-303 VRKPTEYEIK
+303 VRKPIEYEIK
-313 TNGENDPMKQL
+313 TNGENDPMKEL

-349 QLAAEKAAAKNETP
+349 QLAAEKAAAKKDGGDEIDPATGKP
-363 EEKAAREKKEV
+363 KK
-374 DDKKAKEQASNSE
+374 KEQASNSE
-387 EMPAWAKVLTEQVT
+387 EAPAWFKPFADDLAAVKSGLAV
-401 ALNSQINANS
+401 NA

-417 KRTAVKLVMNMS
+417 KRAAVKAKFGLDDLAVNT
-429 DEEVADLDGK
+429 LDGA
-439 ALDAMYAKCQTS
+439 ALDGLFAQCQTS
-451 FGLNAAFRNQA
+451 TGLNGAFRPVN
-462 TNTQSVSEMPE
+462 NNDSFSEMPE

>member
-23 IDGKPH
+23 IDDKPH

-89 HVGAWLQNVSHSDG
+89 HVGAWLQNVSHGGG

-131 MLAGT
+131 MIAGT

-147 LYSGIAANG
+147 LYSGIVANG

-181 PGAGTPEE
+181 PGAGTPAE

-194 VNAEGDETEIEVCNL
+194 VNAEGDELEIEVVNL
-209 QDAIVSD
+209 ADADVPDPQDASFKTFFNQLKAFFSANSD
-216 NRKDGWLNKI
+216 
-226 KFFVANDG
+226 
-234 GMSFDEI
+234 S
-241 AASLREAIRA
+241 
-251 NTPDSWRYVVSI
+251 T
-263 YPDYLIF
+263 
-270 EEEKKTTSGRNLFKQ
+270 Q
-285 KYLISDG
+285 K
-292 AVSLVGEPVEV
+292 E
-303 VRKPTEYEIK
+303 T
-313 TNGENDPMKQL
+313 DPMKEL
-324 IINALQAAGKPTEGK
+324 IVNALKANGKEVEGK
-339 SDAELMDAYN
+339 TDAELMDAYN
-349 QLAAEKAAAKNETP
+349 QMKAEEVTAKKNGD
-363 EEKAAREKKEV
+363 EEIDPTTGVPKKT
-374 DDKKAKEQASNSE
+374 EQAANNE
-387 EMPAWAKVLTEQVT
+387 EMPAWAKALTDQVL
-401 ALNSQINANS
+401 ALNSKINANS
-411 DKEKGE
+411 ESEKSNM
-417 KRTAVKLVMNMS
+417 RAAVKAKFGMTDIAVN
-429 DEEVADLDGK
+429 ALDGEPLK
-439 ALDAMYAKCQTS
+439 ELFAQCQTS
-451 FGLNAAFRNQA
+451 TGLNGAFRQA

>member
-77 VSARDVRAVNEY
+77 VSARDVQAVNEY
-89 HVGAWLQNVSHSDG
+89 HVGAWLQNVSHKDG

-108 MYVNRQYAESSEKGK
+108 MYVNRQYAESSDKGK

-136 NSEPIHISTGL
+136 NSDPIHISTGL

-194 VNAEGDETEIEVCNL
+194 VNAEGDELEIEVVNL
-209 QDAIVSD
+209 ADADVPDPQDASFKTFFNQLKAFFSANSD
-216 NRKDGWLNKI
+216 
-226 KFFVANDG
+226 
-234 GMSFDEI
+234 S
-241 AASLREAIRA
+241 
-251 NTPDSWRYVVSI
+251 T
-263 YPDYLIF
+263 
-270 EEEKKTTSGRNLFKQ
+270 Q
-285 KYLISDG
+285 K
-292 AVSLVGEPVEV
+292 E
-303 VRKPTEYEIK
+303 T
-313 TNGENDPMKQL
+313 DPMKEL
-324 IINALQAAGKPTEGK
+324 IVNALKAKGK
-339 SDAELMDAYN
+339 SVDGKTDAELMDAYN
-349 QLAAEKAAAKNETP
+349 QMLAENADSKEETP
-363 EEKAAREKKEV
+363 EEKAAREKKEA
-374 DDKKAKEQASNSE
+374 DDKKAKEQTTNSE

-417 KRTAVKLVMNMS
+417 KRAAVKLVMNMS

-451 FGLNAAFRNQA
+451 FGLNGAFRHQA

>member
-37 VVDDIVMNR
+37 IVDDIVMNR

-89 HVGAWLQNVSHSDG
+89 HVGAWLQNVSHKDG

-131 MLAGT
+131 MIAGT

-181 PGAGTPEE
+181 PGAGTPAE

-194 VNAEGDETEIEVCNL
+194 VNAEGDVLEIEVVNL
-209 QDAIVSD
+209 ADADVPDPQDASFKTFFNQLKAFFSANSD
-216 NRKDGWLNKI
+216 
-226 KFFVANDG
+226 
-234 GMSFDEI
+234 S
-241 AASLREAIRA
+241 
-251 NTPDSWRYVVSI
+251 T
-263 YPDYLIF
+263 
-270 EEEKKTTSGRNLFKQ
+270 Q
-285 KYLISDG
+285 K
-292 AVSLVGEPVEV
+292 E
-303 VRKPTEYEIK
+303 T
-313 TNGENDPMKQL
+313 DPMKEL
-324 IINALQAAGKPTEGK
+324 IVNALKANGKDVEGK
-339 SDAELMDAYN
+339 TDAELMDAYN
-349 QLAAEKAAAKNETP
+349 QMKAEEVTAKKKGD
-363 EEKAAREKKEV
+363 EEIDPATGAPKKT
-374 DDKKAKEQASNSE
+374 EQAANNE
-387 EMPAWAKVLTEQVT
+387 EMPAWAKALTDQVL
-401 ALNSQINANS
+401 ALNSKINANS
-411 DKEKGE
+411 ESEKSNM
-417 KRTAVKLVMNMS
+417 RAAVKAKFGMTDIAVN
-429 DEEVADLDGK
+429 ALDGEPLK
-439 ALDAMYAKCQTS
+439 ELFAQCQTS
-451 FGLNAAFRNQA
+451 TGLNGAFRQA

>member
-89 HVGAWLQNVSHSDG
+89 HVGAWLQNVSHKDG

-131 MLAGT
+131 MIAGT

-181 PGAGTPEE
+181 PGAGTPSE

-194 VNAEGDETEIEVCNL
+194 VNSEGEEVEIEVAL
-209 QDAIVSD
+209 LSDAAD
-216 NRKDGWLNKI
+216 CTREGLLNKT
-226 KFFVANDG
+226 KFFFTNASNF
-234 GMSFDEI
+234 SFDDIQRAISDKLHEGRADDKWLWPESVWPDNFI
-241 AASLREAIRA
+241 YRDEAK
-251 NTPDSWRYVVSI
+251 Y
-263 YPDYLIF
+263 
-270 EEEKKTTSGRNLFKQ
+270 FKQ
-285 KYLISDG
+285 KYLIDDDG
-292 AVSLVGEPVEV
+292 KAVFVGEPVEV
-303 VRKPTEYEIK
+303 VRKPIEYEIK
-313 TNGENDPMKQL
+313 TNGENDPMKEL

-349 QLAAEKAAAKNETP
+349 QLAAEKAAAKKDGGDEIDPATGKP
-363 EEKAAREKKEV
+363 KK
-374 DDKKAKEQASNSE
+374 KEQASNSE
-387 EMPAWAKVLTEQVT
+387 EAPAWFKPFADDLAAVKSGLAV
-401 ALNSQINANS
+401 NA

-417 KRTAVKLVMNMS
+417 KRAAVKAKFGLDDLAVN
-429 DEEVADLDGK
+429 ALDGA
-439 ALDAMYAKCQTS
+439 ALDGLFAQCQTS
-451 FGLNAAFRNQA
+451 TGLNGAFRPVN
-462 TNTQSVSEMPE
+462 NNDSFSEMPE